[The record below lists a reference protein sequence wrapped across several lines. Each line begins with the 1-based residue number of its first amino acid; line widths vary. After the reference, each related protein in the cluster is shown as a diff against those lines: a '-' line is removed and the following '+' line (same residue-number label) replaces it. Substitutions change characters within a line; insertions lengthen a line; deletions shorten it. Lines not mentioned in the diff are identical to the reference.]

1 MKSTC
6 FAILLLITAISTSLA
21 RQNSSPLNFTILH
34 TNDEHSHLIAHP
46 AADYDPGRENPSLGG
61 FARLAGAVG
70 LIRGQKADAGEPV
83 LLFSGGDII
92 GGPAFGWL
100 SLRGETP
107 ELALMQAVG
116 YDGITVG
123 NHEYDYNTDAL
134 ARYLE
139 SAGYPDAHERTPL
152 LATNTTI
159 PDDHPASRALLQQ
172 IHIKTLENGLRV
184 GYFGLIGYDA
194 ISVAAFTH
202 PFEFPDPIETAR
214 LAVAELHAADV
225 DVIVALTHAGENE
238 DVELARQVPGIHV
251 IVGGHTHVPLF
262 EPILEGNTV
271 IVQAGS
277 DLRYLGVLEL
287 TYERD
292 EDRVHIRNRENGT
305 PFLKMLDHTVPE
317 DPEIAERV
325 AHYEN
330 LLNGM
335 VAELTDGRV
344 TGIRQPIAT
353 SAFTLPRGP
362 QKTETALGNFI
373 TDSMRLIGEEATG
386 RKVDLAVQA
395 NGVIRADLVP
405 GQMPWSKG
413 YLTFYDLIV
422 TTGLG
427 AGLDA
432 NPGYPMVSVYLTE
445 NEVRRAMEI
454 SVLLSELLS
463 NTYYLQYSG
472 ARLEYDPDRA
482 ILMRIPFTGTPL
494 PTSRAV
500 LRAERFAGEGIQYGD
515 DFEPLNKGSDRLFHI
530 VTDYYIAGFLPR
542 VGDMLPNLAL
552 VLRDENGD
560 PANLDERIIRHNGGE
575 LKVWQA
581 VVMHAMNQESGP
593 DSLAQIPEYY
603 QASDQRL
610 IIRPAMPLW
619 VWPLTVL
626 IMVTGISVW
635 YFRRRRR
642 KKQGK

>member
-1 MKSTC
+1 MKSA
-6 FAILLLITAISTSLA
+6 FIAILLLITAISTSRA
-21 RQNSSPLNFTILH
+21 QQDASPVHFTILH

-46 AADYDPGRENPSLGG
+46 AADFDPSRKNPALGG
-61 FARLAGAVG
+61 FARLAGAVSI
-70 LIRGQKADAGEPV
+70 IREQKAEAGEPV

-100 SLRGETP
+100 SLRDEAP
-107 ELALMQAVG
+107 ELALMQAIG

-123 NHEYDYNTDAL
+123 NHEYDYDTDAL
-134 ARYLE
+134 AHYLE
-139 SAGYPDAHERTPL
+139 TAGYPDSHKSTPL

-159 PDDHPASRALLQQ
+159 PDDHPASRAMLQH

-194 ISVAAFTH
+194 ISVAAFTD
-202 PFEFPDPIETAR
+202 PFEFQDPIETAR
-214 LAVAELHAADV
+214 LAVSELHAADV

-238 DVELARQVPGIHV
+238 DMELARQVPGIHV

-277 DLRYLGVLEL
+277 ELRYLGVLEL
-287 TYERD
+287 TYIRD
-292 EDRVHIRNRENGT
+292 EDRVYIRNRENNT
-305 PFLKMLDHTVPE
+305 PFLKLLDHSIPV
-317 DPEIAERV
+317 DPGIADRV
-325 AHYEN
+325 DYYEN

-335 VAELTDGRV
+335 VADLTDGTV

-373 TDSMRLIGEEATG
+373 TDAMRLIGEEATG

-395 NGVIRADLVP
+395 NGVIRADLAP
-405 GQMPWSKG
+405 GQMPWSENQV
-413 YLTFYDLIV
+413 TFYDLIL

-445 NEVRRAMEI
+445 DEVRRVMEI

-463 NTYYLQYSG
+463 DTYYLQYSG

-482 ILMRIPFTGTPL
+482 ILMRIPFKGTPI

-500 LRAERFAGEGIQYGD
+500 LSAERFTGEGVQHGD
-515 DFEPLNKGSDRLFHI
+515 AFVPINKGGDRLFHI

-542 VGDMLPNLAL
+542 VGGMLPNLTL

-560 PANLDERIIRHNGGE
+560 PANLDDRIIRHKGRE

-581 VVMHAMNQESGP
+581 VVMHAMNQETGP
-593 DSLAQIPEYY
+593 DDLPQIPAYY
-603 QASDQRL
+603 QASDQR
-610 IIRPAMPLW
+610 IILRPAMPLW
-619 VWPLTVL
+619 VWPLTGL
-626 IMVTGISVW
+626 ILVTGLLIW
-635 YFRRRRR
+635 FFLRRRR
-642 KKQGK
+642 KRQGA